1 MKKTILLLLAGAVFA
16 AGTIYAQDK
25 KKVETEDSKTK
36 IKPNTTAGDKIH
48 NVIHPK
54 KKKSHGV
61 KVKRKTD
68 AGKVKAEIKP
78 A

>member
-1 MKKTILLLLAGAVFA
+1 MKKTILLLMIAGVFTA
-16 AGTIYAQDK
+16 TTTYAQDK

-36 IKPNTTAGDKIH
+36 IKPNTTTGDKVH

-54 KKKSHGV
+54 NKKAHGV

-68 AGKVKAEIKP
+68 QGKVKAEIKP